1 MTKKEIDL
9 KGGVLVIGS
18 LLWQDYLDKP
28 GDDIRKN
35 WRANSLSISNKI
47 QVKMPIRYGRFSE
60 KSQIYT
66 MVFSNACKR
75 KSGTAFVVPFLSQIQ
90 SNKQL
95 INEAEKLSEA
105 EGMKKKFVAGD
116 DVWSVLGI
124 LINPKHN
131 GTKVKRNLVALWS
144 NSLNKDFDDK
154 LFRIGKEKTCI
165 KSNGVLNIPW
175 PSIVDPRKSKEL
187 SSYDFII
194 ATATK
199 PTKYPSVTELA
210 DCVNN
215 DKIRYYFIETF
226 KSGIITFQ
234 DLQVLSS

>member
-75 KSGTAFVVPFLSQIQ
+75 KSGTAFVLPFYLKYKVI
-90 SNKQL
+90 SN
-95 INEAEKLSEA
+95 
-105 EGMKKKFVAGD
+105 
-116 DVWSVLGI
+116 
-124 LINPKHN
+124 
-131 GTKVKRNLVALWS
+131 
-144 NSLNKDFDDK
+144 
-154 LFRIGKEKTCI
+154 
-165 KSNGVLNIPW
+165 
-175 PSIVDPRKSKEL
+175 
-187 SSYDFII
+187 
-194 ATATK
+194 
-199 PTKYPSVTELA
+199 
-210 DCVNN
+210 
-215 DKIRYYFIETF
+215 
-226 KSGIITFQ
+226 
-234 DLQVLSS
+234 

>member
-9 KGGVLVIGS
+9 KGGVLIIGS

-35 WRANSLSISNKI
+35 WRANSLSITNKI
-47 QVKMPIRYGRFSE
+47 QVRIPIRYGRFSE

-124 LINPKHN
+124 LINQKHN
-131 GTKVKRNLVALWS
+131 GAKVKRNLVALWN
-144 NSLNKDFDDK
+144 NSLNKAFDEK
-154 LFRIGKEKTCI
+154 LFRIGKEKPCL
-165 KSNGVLNIPW
+165 KSNGVLDIPW
-175 PSIVDPRKSKEL
+175 PSTIDPRKSEEL

-199 PTKYPSVTELA
+199 PTKYPLIKELSG
-210 DCVNN
+210 CVKN
-215 DKIRYYFIETF
+215 DTGRYYFVENY
-226 KSGIITFQ
+226 KSGIVTFQ
-234 DLQVLSS
+234 DLQVMSS